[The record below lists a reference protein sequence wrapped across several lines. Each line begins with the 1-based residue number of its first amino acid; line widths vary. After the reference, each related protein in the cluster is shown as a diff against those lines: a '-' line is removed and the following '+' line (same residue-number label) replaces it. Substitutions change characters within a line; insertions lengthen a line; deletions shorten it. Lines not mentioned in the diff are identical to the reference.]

1 MGKPGMHRYV
11 DGSVL
16 NVAMPADLKRVIV
29 SGGLVL
35 FASTLVSATAAA
47 QRRAVTPLD
56 FLTTREAS
64 SPQIS
69 PDGQTVVFV
78 LEEPGPRKDGQPWR
92 GDQDLWRVPADGSA
106 PPQRWIASPK
116 REWSPR
122 WSPDGGS
129 LAFLSKRNTGDG
141 GRSSTQIY
149 LTDPLGAEVRQ
160 FTRVT
165 GDVSGFRWAPD
176 GSSLAFLSSEDSGDA
191 DSGPQLSN
199 RPKPLTKLFQGSVHG
214 GEVKQISPSGL
225 NVIDFDWS
233 PDGTRI
239 AALTAPSAKVSD
251 LVNAR
256 RLVVLDPSVGE
267 VERRFPNRIGWDS
280 PVLWSPD
287 GELIHVDVWSPSPG
301 DAWLPAF
308 ISATDGQTQI
318 VLDGVKATIGD
329 PRWSADSRFLF
340 AQLLEGNQMSLAK
353 IDRETGAI
361 ERLSPSSVN
370 LFANET
376 YAAHDQSGRVVLLKG
391 SPSTPPDLWLID
403 SEQTP
408 KQLTRL
414 NPQFDEIRFGD
425 VREVQWR
432 NSEDGQK
439 VHGFIVL
446 PVDYQAG
453 RRYPMVTILH
463 GGPTSAWRIGWSDGF
478 TDWGQQL
485 AAHGYIAFFP
495 NVRGSLG
502 AGVDYANANTGD
514 LGGID
519 YADAMSGVDAMVSQ
533 GFADPNRLGVGGY
546 SYGGYLSSW
555 SITQTPRFKAA
566 VSGGIL
572 SNLISFY
579 GTTDNPVYL
588 TIHLGEPP
596 FPEQSLAWQ
605 RSPLKHAAQVTT
617 PVLFYV
623 GDSDQRTPP
632 GQVHEMHRA
641 VEAAGVTTLKVV
653 YPGEGHG
660 FVDRN
665 NQLDLMQRMLAWYG
679 RYLPKN

>member
-1 MGKPGMHRYV
+1 
-11 DGSVL
+11 
-16 NVAMPADLKRVIV
+16 MPAALNRVIV
-29 SGGLVL
+29 SGGLLLV
-35 FASTLVSATAAA
+35 ASTLLSATAASPK
-47 QRRAVTPLD
+47 RAVTPLD
-56 FLTTREAS
+56 FFTTREVS

-78 LEEPGPRKDGQPWR
+78 LEEPGPRKEGQPWL
-92 GDQDLWRVPADGSA
+92 GDHDLWRMPADGSA
-106 PPQRWIASPK
+106 APQRWLASPQK
-116 REWSPR
+116 DWSPR
-122 WSPDGGS
+122 WSPDGEM
-129 LAFLSKRNTGDG
+129 LAFLSNRKNADGDP
-141 GRSSTQIY
+141 SSTQIY
-149 LTDPLGAEVRQ
+149 LTDPLGTEVRQ
-160 FTRVT
+160 LTRVT

-176 GSSLAFLSSEDSGDA
+176 GRSLAFLSSDGPSDTA
-191 DSGPQLSN
+191 SSPQLSS
-199 RPKPLTKLFQGSVHG
+199 RPKPLTALFEVSVSG
-214 GEVKQISPSGL
+214 GDLRQISPSDL

-239 AALTAPSAKVSD
+239 AALTSPSAMVSD
-251 LVNAR
+251 LVSAR
-256 RLVVLDPSVGE
+256 QLVILDPSVGE

-301 DAWLPAF
+301 DAWSPAL
-308 ISATDGQTQI
+308 ISAADGQTQI
-318 VLDGVKATIGD
+318 VLDEVRATIGD
-329 PRWSADSRFLF
+329 TRWSADSRFLF
-340 AQLLEGNQMSLAK
+340 GQLLEGNQMSLVK
-353 IDRETGAI
+353 IDRETRAI
-361 ERLSPSSVN
+361 ERLSLSGVN
-370 LFANET
+370 VFANDSYTVHEP
-376 YAAHDQSGRVVLLKG
+376 SGRVVFLKG
-391 SPSTPPDLWLID
+391 SPSMPPDLWLID
-403 SEQTP
+403 EEQIP

-432 NSEDGQK
+432 NPDDGQT

-446 PVDYQAG
+446 PLDYQVG

-485 AAHGYIAFFP
+485 AALGYIAFFP

-519 YADAMSGVDAMVSQ
+519 YEDAMSGVDAMVSQ
-533 GFADPNRLGVGGY
+533 GLADPNRLGVGGY

-588 TIHLGEPP
+588 RVHLGEPP

-623 GDSDQRTPP
+623 GDSDYRTPP

-641 VEAAGVTTLKVV
+641 VEDAGVTTLKVV
-653 YPGEGHG
+653 YPGERHG

-665 NQLDLMQRMLAWYG
+665 NQLDLMERMLAWYR